1 MIKTQ
6 RLFTPERDADQAARV
21 RQFLLTSVTYAISV
35 PLLLLANAFG
45 LIMLPQVIAL
55 CVAMAVITAGLF
67 LVFRTGLNLRFR
79 DPSLIW
85 QQILIANGVLMVA
98 VYCFNQG
105 RAFALI
111 MCLVVLLFGA
121 FRFDT
126 REFVRI
132 TLMILAGY
140 ALVINLLMYFKPET
154 VNVYVEWFQWAGMA
168 AFLPFFG
175 VVGGRISELRA
186 RLHRSND
193 ELSEALASVRQ
204 IATHDHLT
212 GLTNR
217 VLFNEEL
224 QHALARVERHRR
236 PAALFVLDLDRFKV
250 INDTLGHQF
259 GDRVL
264 QETAK
269 RLLGCVRESD
279 ILARLGG
286 DEFVILLEE
295 FGEDSNLTEIARKL
309 LASVAELDSIDGR
322 EIGLSVSIGIC
333 AAPADGRDA
342 KTLFANADI
351 AMYRAK
357 EMGRNNYCFYSS
369 EIHTYTLEKLAL
381 EAGLRHALERREFRV
396 HYQPKIEITTGTI
409 TGVEALLRWQHPERG
424 LIPPDKFIPL
434 AEATGLIVPIG
445 LWTLR
450 EVCERGKA
458 WQSLDLPRFP
468 IAVNLSATQFR
479 QHDLV
484 PQLAAILKS
493 TGFDPKY
500 LELEITESVVMQ
512 DPDKVVMKLETLR
525 RMGIRLAIDDF
536 GTGYSTLG
544 YLKRFP
550 INNLKV
556 DRSFVRDLAHSS
568 DDVAITRAVIAMAHS
583 LGMNVIAEGVELKE
597 QFDVLREEGC
607 DEFQGWLCRPALAE
621 EDLLHFI
628 RDTVTSVAAH

>member
-6 RLFTPERDADQAARV
+6 RLFTPERDPDQAARL

-55 CVAMAVITAGLF
+55 CVAMAVITAGFF

-186 RLHRSND
+186 RLRRSND

-212 GLTNR
+212 GLSNR

-224 QHALARVERHRR
+224 HHALARVERHRR

-309 LASVAELDSIDGR
+309 LASIAGLDSIDGR

-333 AAPADGRDA
+333 TAPTDGRDA

-357 EMGRNNYCFYSS
+357 EIGRNNYCFYSS

-381 EAGLRHALERREFRV
+381 EAGLRHALERGEFRV

-424 LIPPDKFIPL
+424 LIPPDRFIPL

-479 QHDLV
+479 QQDLV

-512 DPDKVVMKLETLR
+512 DPDKVVMKLEALR

-536 GTGYSTLG
+536 GTGYSSLG

-556 DRSFVRDLAHSS
+556 DRSFVRDLAHST

-597 QFDVLREEGC
+597 QFDVLRKEGC

-628 RDTVTSVAAH
+628 RETATSVAAH